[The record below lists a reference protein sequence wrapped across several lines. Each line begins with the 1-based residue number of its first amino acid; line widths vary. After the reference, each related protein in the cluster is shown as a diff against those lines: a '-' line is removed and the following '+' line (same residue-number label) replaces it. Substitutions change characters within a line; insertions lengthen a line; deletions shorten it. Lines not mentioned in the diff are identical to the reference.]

1 MRKIILTVI
10 ITLISNLISAQTIIK
25 YKMPDG
31 QIFSEQVYNAL
42 KQNFEKQNLEVK
54 IIDSTLVD
62 NTLTRIIDIKIKGYY
77 KAKGKGEKFD
87 PFAKFK
93 ENIGEEFRISEFYN
107 EKGAKFSKNK
117 LVGKPTI
124 INFWFTACKPCIA
137 ELPYLQKLKN
147 TFGDKLNYLAITFDD
162 RTKVNSFLK
171 NYDFDFLHITNSRE
185 QIEDLKINGY
195 PMTFILD
202 KNAVISNVYG
212 GLSDFEYKEINEV
225 IEKKLL

>member
-1 MRKIILTVI
+1 MKKIILIVI
-10 ITLISNLISAQTIIK
+10 IPLISNLISAQTIIK

-31 QIFSEQVYNAL
+31 QVFSEQVYETL

-54 IIDSTLVD
+54 IIDSILAD
-62 NTLTRIIDIKIKGYY
+62 NTLTRIIDIKSKGYY
-77 KAKGKGEKFD
+77 EAKLKGEKFD

-93 ENIGEEFRISEFYN
+93 ENIGKEFKISEFYN
-107 EKGAKFSKNK
+107 ENGVKFSEAK
-117 LVGKPTI
+117 LIGKPTI

-162 RTKVNSFLK
+162 RSKVNSFLK
-171 NYDFDFLHITNSRE
+171 NYDFDFLHITNSLE
-185 QIEDLKINGY
+185 QIEDLKISGY

-202 KNAVISNVYG
+202 KKGKIFNIYG
-212 GLSDFEYKEINEV
+212 GLSDFEYKEINET
-225 IEKKLL
+225 ILNQLL